1 MKYVFLHGLG
11 QTTHS
16 WQPVLSRLKPQIQ
29 ATCPDLFLGVKD
41 GNVSYDALYSS
52 LETYCAHLQKPF
64 CLCGLSLGGVLAL
77 QYTLDHPQKVQSLV
91 LISAQASMPKGLLR
105 VQNALFRIIPRSAFM
120 GSGLEKEAMIALCRS
135 MMELDFSPRLHQIAC
150 PTLVLYGEK
159 DRANRKA
166 SIQLA
171 ENISGSQLK
180 IIPHA
185 GHEVNTEAPQ
195 ELTRTL
201 TEFWT

>member
-1 MKYVFLHGLG
+1 
-11 QTTHS
+11 
-16 WQPVLSRLKPQIQ
+16 
-29 ATCPDLFLGVKD
+29 
-41 GNVSYDALYSS
+41 
-52 LETYCAHLQKPF
+52 
-64 CLCGLSLGGVLAL
+64 
-77 QYTLDHPQKVQSLV
+77 
-91 LISAQASMPKGLLR
+91 
-105 VQNALFRIIPRSAFM
+105 M